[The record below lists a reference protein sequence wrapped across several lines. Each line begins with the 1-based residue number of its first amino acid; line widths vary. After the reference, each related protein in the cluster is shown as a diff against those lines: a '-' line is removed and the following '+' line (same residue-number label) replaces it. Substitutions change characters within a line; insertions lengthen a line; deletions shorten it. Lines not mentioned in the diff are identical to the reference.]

1 MAIENAVIYV
11 GLLTLFM
18 LVLGARVSLLRQK
31 YQVSMGSGDQ
41 PELTRA
47 LRVFGNFTEWVPM
60 ILLGLVLCEFM
71 GAPPLLIHLV
81 GIAVILGRLGHLIGL
96 HQDRTTSARGIGVL
110 LTWLSA
116 LTTGGYLVYA
126 SVV

>member
-1 MAIENAVIYV
+1 MAIENAAIYV
-11 GLLTLFM
+11 GLLTLLM

-31 YQVSMGSGDQ
+31 YRVSMGSGDQ

-47 LRVFGNFTEWVPM
+47 LRVFCNFTEWVPM
-60 ILLGLVLCEFM
+60 ILLGLVLCELS
-71 GAPPLLIHLV
+71 GAPSLLIHLV
-81 GIAVILGRLGHLIGL
+81 GIALILGRLGHLIGL
-96 HQDRTTSARGIGVL
+96 YPDRTTAARGIGVL

-126 SVV
+126 SVI